1 MFFYLLTKNK
11 NKMKKVFA
19 LAVVTMLTV
28 TFNAC
33 TDSDLEKLQ
42 KQNEDLKLIEKDKV
56 ETPTTKG

>member
-1 MFFYLLTKNK
+1 
-11 NKMKKVFA
+11 MKKVFA